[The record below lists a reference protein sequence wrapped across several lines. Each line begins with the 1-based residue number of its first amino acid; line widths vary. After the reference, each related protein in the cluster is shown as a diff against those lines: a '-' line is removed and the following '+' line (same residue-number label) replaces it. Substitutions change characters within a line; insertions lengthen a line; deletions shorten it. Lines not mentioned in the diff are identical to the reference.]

1 MTHHPTFTILPY
13 NENEITSLSKILF
26 QVCNMMTHDMRQVWN
41 VDRTKADKATVIGR
55 IRDLCPE
62 VEFQA
67 VFYKRKEI

>member
-1 MTHHPTFTILPY
+1 
-13 NENEITSLSKILF
+13 
-26 QVCNMMTHDMRQVWN
+26 MMTHDMRQVWN

-67 VFYKRKEI
+67 VFYKRKEIWWRQTNQRWDSCN